1 MPLGESETHKSTKIM
16 KKPTFSRIA
25 LIALLLFMGLESIAQ
40 NYVPFVPR
48 YDEAIK
54 GDMLLIGNNNLSV
67 HRTNPY
73 NGSTNN
79 ESSTHRDR
87 MVYVD
92 IDSDS
97 STFNSSSADL
107 NVPSETNCYQVV
119 YAALYWT
126 AVVEGDTPMS
136 DIKFKTPESGGY
148 IDLTGT
154 QIYYQNS
161 SDDRNSNAYVY
172 YRDVTDIISGLS
184 DADGTYTVANISSA
198 TSAMMTGGRNKEGL
212 SAGWSLFVIYEDPLL
227 PSKYI
232 TSFDGFTKINNTGPV
247 ADREQSFDIV
257 GFRTIP
263 VGPVRA
269 KYAFSALEGD
279 KSWTGDY
286 LEINGTRISATTA
299 GGTTIRP
306 ANNFF
311 NSSVSIIDPIT
322 NSPMPFTDRN
332 PSSSNT
338 LGFDA
343 GIINIPNAGNSVIGN
358 GDTSA
363 TIKLGTNVDIYYFYF
378 SAFAIEIIA
387 PKIVLT
393 KIVEDAAGNDIG
405 GQLVNLGDELNYVIG
420 FQNVGN
426 DDATNLIIRD
436 VLPQNIVFNYP
447 EDIGLLPT
455 GVSVQSY
462 NPATREIIF
471 AVDNSVVEINDPVQE
486 IRFKVTVVKTCSLL
500 NDACSNII
508 SNQAYSTYNGT
519 DNPNFIITDDPSF
532 SSNTGCLLT
541 PGATNFLADIT
552 CDFEEEVILCGSSVT
567 LTAGSGYDSYRWSTS
582 PTGSPVIGTTQ
593 SITVTTTGT
602 YYVHNTAS
610 APCQSIDQRFV
621 VVTYGENDVN
631 PLIPFADEVVT
642 CPNDGKQLPNFFLC
656 GANDIRNI
664 ETNITD
670 TSSIIWEKLDETSC
684 SAVPLEDCANEDS
697 SCTWNQ
703 VATGP
708 NYNINL
714 AGQYR
719 ITLNYEGGCF
729 SQYYFNVYSN
739 ILIPTATSKDIICDI
754 PGEIVVGG
762 VPNGYEYSIDGSNYQ
777 TSNLFSVAT
786 PGVYSV
792 YVRQIGFD
800 SSPCIFSVP
809 DIQIRERNFTGTA
822 VVTQPLCHDDKGSVK
837 LAANDARAQ
846 YFYSLSQGATLIN
859 EVGPIMES
867 DYSFNNLNPG
877 TYTATI
883 STEDGCSE
891 TVDFEIVN
899 PELLTATSAITRPL
913 LACDYPDD
921 GDGDDGKEGDGDSDG
936 DIGAEVRGGIITVY
950 PNGGT
955 PPYYYF
961 VNGSTEFQSDPEI
974 IVTAPGTY
982 TIRVVDANNCSTETT
997 IQIEETP
1004 APEFTVASTDI
1015 LCADPNSGTININV
1029 SNAHGTTL
1037 KYSIDGGETFVNSS
1051 AFSGL
1056 TAGSY
1061 EVVVEY
1067 MIGTA
1072 SCWTD
1077 PETVIINPTVA
1088 MEGVATLAAPFT
1100 CDTNGTITVSGV
1112 SGGVA
1117 PHQYS
1122 IDGVN
1127 FQASPTFTNL
1137 TAGTYTITVKD
1148 ALECT
1153 FATNSIT
1160 IEALNPPTNLTF
1172 DNTSLTC
1179 PSNTSDV
1186 SITGTTGG
1194 TGALEYQII
1203 APAAAATAY
1212 QSSATFAGLAP
1223 GTYTFQVRD
1232 ANNCTYSESYTIA
1245 PLPAI
1250 QVVAQPISDVTC
1262 FGADDGSARFTVSG
1276 TTNFTYTINGGA
1288 ATSGTSPIVLTG
1300 LAAGTYSIVVTDTT
1314 TNCTATASVRIN
1326 SSASALTMTT
1336 EIEPIT
1342 CLQDGSVRIN
1352 ASGGWGGNT
1361 YSLTLPNGTVL
1372 PAQANNTFSNL
1383 TQDGTYTVSV
1393 TDSKDCT
1400 VTDTFVLSTPDAIV
1414 ATISSASDFCYAAG
1428 TGATIE
1434 VTTTAGQAPFEYSI
1448 NGSAFQKSNSF
1459 TNLVPGSYV
1468 IVVRDAY
1475 GCDLTLPAELVEPQ
1489 LSLSTVFTK
1498 DLDCTSSPDAVIT
1511 GTITGGYAPFTHEV
1525 SINGGAFATLGTTGS
1540 PFVYT
1545 TANSGTY
1552 QFRVTDAQGCTV
1564 ESGITTI
1571 DPLSPPAISAVVQA
1585 QDILCFGD
1593 DNGSITVT
1601 IDTSVGTPP
1610 FVINVHNDTT
1620 GTNYGA
1626 QTSGL
1631 AAGTYTVTVTDAK
1644 SCTATETVV
1653 IAQPDAILVDYHAEP
1668 ITCDPVG
1675 GISKGSVIIDG
1686 VTGGTPPY
1694 NYFVTGTNG
1703 YNASELNTDGST
1715 SHTFDVVDFGLY
1727 QINVIDANGCSIL
1740 IQDVLVASP
1749 PDDLQITIQPSVD
1762 CINGGEAIVSVG
1774 TALAS
1779 AGPFY
1784 FSTYPATGTAPG
1796 GSWIPEDA
1804 MGSKSTTFTNLTP
1817 GVTYTFIVYDVSTG
1831 CSHYEIASQP
1841 IPTNSNLTAT
1851 PDTVN
1856 NITCTGSA
1864 DGNVSFTIDSPYGV
1878 ATNVNYEIFDSLS
1891 LTSTGINGSGSV
1903 PANGSLSV
1911 TNLGP
1916 LPFGNYYVLI
1926 SETSGPNTGCS
1937 VVTVPFNI
1945 TESAIPLSLTTSV
1958 DQNANC
1964 NVNSGL
1970 ISAVGRDG
1978 TAPYTY
1984 QLTTSATAPLAT
1996 DPAWASANTFNRD
2009 AGSYFVHVMDA
2020 YGCIVSSP
2028 VVVLPQDPAPVVALN
2043 LTNQCTSAEGSFEIE
2058 VSLPTAGI
2066 APYSFSINGGAFQT
2080 RTAPFTITNL
2090 TSGTY
2095 TVEVRDANGCGNLDT
2110 ITIEPPIGITP
2121 AITAQPTCANDDGV
2135 ITVTAIGG
2143 SGNYSYAISPNA
2155 GSIVLTGNVFSG
2167 VPFGTYTITVT
2178 DTNTLCTTDV
2188 SATLEAAT
2196 PVAFTADPTPVS
2208 CFGGADGTITVNLPA
2223 SNDNPVY
2230 TYAIIAGPS
2239 TVPAQNSKV
2248 FTGLS
2253 AGNYT
2258 VEVTSGRGCSST
2270 VDVTIT
2276 EPTELTV
2283 SGVAT
2288 DFACALDNSKSVST
2302 LTITAVGGTTD
2313 YVYSIDGTNYFTTNT
2328 FEIIDT
2334 GIVQT
2339 INVFV
2344 KDANGCEATNTV
2356 TINPLPELTA
2366 VSVAIIDAIDC
2377 NETGSVRIDVTG
2389 GSGNFLYQMLPDGT
2403 PQASNTFNITLP
2415 GDYYFQV
2422 TDVTTGCYM
2431 ETLAFT
2437 VDPFDVIDVVAT
2449 PTTAV
2454 TCYGNTNGAL
2464 EIDVSGY
2471 SGNYTY
2477 EVLDSAG
2484 ASVIAPTNANTATNP
2499 QIINGLAGGNYTIVV
2514 TETDSPF
2521 CATVT
2526 NVVTIASPAT
2536 PLLLQVSETSNVT
2549 CDDDQGTITALAS
2562 GGWGSYEYELT
2573 GAATVA
2579 YSPNGTF
2586 TGLSAGV
2593 YIINVRDAG
2602 GCVET
2607 ETVTLVAPTP
2617 IAASFTASATLLP
2630 CFGDQNA
2637 SITITNV
2644 TGGQGSNYTYT
2655 LNTVLPTPS
2664 SSGPQ
2669 TSPVFSGLGAGTY
2682 NFTVTDGYN
2691 CSYSSGDIVI
2701 AQPTPVE
2708 ANLVA
2713 VTSPTCTT
2721 QATLTLSANG
2731 GTGLYTY
2738 SDTSTFTNILGTFTN
2753 STTISVT
2760 AGTYKYYV
2768 RDANGCTAI
2777 VTNDIKI
2784 DTIPDLILNL
2794 SLTNATINCTGDN
2807 SAVIVATAQ
2816 GGLGN
2821 YVYTLLN
2828 ASGNPIPSAVQN
2840 SPGVFTELVAGT
2852 YYVKVDSGDCDTTS
2866 RMIEINEPLAALDAT
2881 AITANVSCFGGNNGS
2896 VEITATGGTGII
2908 KYAISPQ
2915 LNQFF
2920 DKNVFEN
2927 LAPGTYDI
2935 IVQDELGCYVNLN
2948 VTITEPDAVIVS
2960 IIPSSIIPEICEGDT
2975 DGMFSIT
2982 VTGGTAP
2989 YSVSL
2994 DDYDGPY
3001 ITGTATQTQ
3010 FDFTGLKGG
3019 DHSVFVRDSEGCESE
3034 WNITFPE
3041 SVKIDPVAVIEYL
3054 CENNM
3059 PGNRVTVTFD
3069 DSIQD
3074 MSDLDFSL
3082 NGGAYQSSNV
3092 FSNIVSGVG
3101 HYIDVRH
3108 SNGCIQRTALFDIG
3122 HIEPLSLV
3130 LNDGDM
3136 NQIVAIASGGTEG
3149 YQFTLNGED
3158 MGATST
3164 FIIRESGNYTVTV
3177 TDSSGCVA
3185 TATRYF
3191 EYIDICIPNY
3201 FTPNGDNH
3209 LDTWAPGCSNNYPNL
3224 EFKIF
3229 DRYGREVGSYRQ
3241 GGYWDG
3247 KYRGRELPTG
3257 DYWYLVKLNDGKDDR
3272 DFVGHFTLYR

>member
-1 MPLGESETHKSTKIM
+1 M

-25 LIALLLFMGLESIAQ
+25 FIALLLFMGLESIAQ

-67 HRTNPY
+67 HRSNNY

-79 ESSTHRDR
+79 ESSSHRDN

-92 IDSDS
+92 IDNDN
-97 STFNSSSADL
+97 STFNSSSANL
-107 NVPSETNCYQVV
+107 NVPSDTNCYQVV

-126 AVVEGDTPMS
+126 AVVKGDTPMS
-136 DIKFKTPESGGY
+136 DIKFKTPESGSY
-148 IDLTGT
+148 IDITGE

-161 SDDRNSNAYVY
+161 SSNRNSNAYVY
-172 YRDVTDIISGLS
+172 YKNVTDIISGLS
-184 DADGTYTVANISSA
+184 DADGTYSVANISST
-198 TSAMMTGGRNKEGL
+198 TSATMTSGRNTEGL

-306 ANNFF
+306 SNNFF
-311 NSSVSIIDPIT
+311 NSSVSIVDPNT

-332 PSSSNT
+332 PASSNT

-363 TIKLGTNVDIYYFYF
+363 TIKLGTRTDIYYFYF
-378 SAFAIEIIA
+378 NAFAIEIIA

-393 KIVEDAAGNDIG
+393 KIVEDTAGNDIG

-447 EDIGLLPT
+447 EDMGLLPA

-462 NPATREIIF
+462 NSATREIIF
-471 AVDNSVVEINDPVQE
+471 EVDNSVVEINDPVQE

-519 DNPNFIITDDPSF
+519 DNPNFTISDDPSF

-552 CDFEEEVILCGSSVT
+552 CDFEEEVILCGTSVT
-567 LTAGSGYDSYRWSTS
+567 LTAGSGYDAYRWSTS

-593 SITVTTTGT
+593 SITVTATGT
-602 YYVHNTAS
+602 YYVHNTAT

-621 VVTYGENDVN
+621 VVTYGENAVN
-631 PLIPFADEVVT
+631 PLLPFADEIVT

-684 SAVPLEDCANEDS
+684 AAVPIEDCANEDG
-697 SCTWNQ
+697 SCQWNQ
-703 VATGP
+703 VASGP
-708 NYNINL
+708 NYNIDL

-739 ILIPTATSKDIICDI
+739 VLIPTATSKDIICDT
-754 PGEIVVGG
+754 PGEIAVGG
-762 VPNGYEYSIDGSNYQ
+762 VPNGYEYSIDGVNYQ
-777 TSNLFSVAT
+777 TNSTFSIAT

-792 YVRQIGFD
+792 YVKQIGVD

-809 DIQIRERNFTGTA
+809 DIQIRARSFTGTA
-822 VVTQPLCHDDKGSVK
+822 EVSQPLCHDDKGSVK

-846 YFYSLSQGATLIN
+846 YFYSLSKGATLVH
-859 EVGPIMES
+859 EVGPVMES
-867 DYSFNNLNPG
+867 DYSFNNLNAG
-877 TYTATI
+877 SYTATI
-883 STEDGCSE
+883 STEDGC
-891 TVDFEIVN
+891 TEIVN
-899 PELLTATSAITRPL
+899 FEIINPALLTATSAITRPF
-913 LACDYPDD
+913 LACDYPDND
-921 GDGDDGKEGDGDSDG
+921 NNDDKEGEGDSDG
-936 DIGAEVRGGIITVY
+936 SSEEQVRGGIITVY

-955 PPYYYF
+955 APYYYF
-961 VNGSTEFQSDPEI
+961 VNGATEFQSEPEI
-974 IVTAPGTY
+974 IVTAPDTY

-997 IQIEETP
+997 IVIEETP
-1004 APEFTVASTDI
+1004 APDFTVESTDI
-1015 LCADPNSGTININV
+1015 LCADPNSGTINVNV
-1029 SNAHGTTL
+1029 TNAHGTTL
-1037 KYSIDGGETFVNSS
+1037 KYSIDGGVTFVNSGT
-1051 AFSGL
+1051 FSGL

-1072 SCWTD
+1072 SCWTE

-1088 MEGVATLAAPFT
+1088 MEGVATLTAPFT

-1112 SGGVA
+1112 SGGTA

-1127 FQASPTFTNL
+1127 FQASPTFSNL
-1137 TAGTYTITVKD
+1137 TAGNYTVTVKD

-1160 IEALNPPTNLTF
+1160 IDALNPPTNLTF
-1172 DNTSLTC
+1172 NNTLLTC
-1179 PSNTSDV
+1179 PSNTSEV
-1186 SITGTTGG
+1186 TITGTTGG

-1203 APAAAATAY
+1203 APAAAVTAY

-1223 GTYTFQVRD
+1223 GTYTFQVKD
-1232 ANNCTYSESYTIA
+1232 ANDCTYSESYTIA
-1245 PLPAI
+1245 PLPII
-1250 QVVAQPISDVTC
+1250 QVVAQPISDETC

-1276 TTNFTYTINGGA
+1276 TTNFTYTINGGS
-1288 ATSGTSPIVLTG
+1288 ATSGTSPVVLTG
-1300 LAAGTYSIVVTDTT
+1300 LTVATHTIVVTDTT
-1314 TNCTATASVRIN
+1314 TNCTATASVTIN
-1326 SSASALTMTT
+1326 GSTAALTMATT
-1336 EIEPIT
+1336 IEPIT
-1342 CLQDGSVRIN
+1342 CLQDGSVKID

-1393 TDSKDCT
+1393 TDSKNCI
-1400 VTDTFVLSTPDAIV
+1400 VTETFVLVTPDDIV
-1414 ATISSASDFCYAAG
+1414 ATIEKGANLCYNAS

-1434 VTTTAGQAPFEYSI
+1434 VNVTTGEAPFEYSI
-1448 NGSAFQKSNSF
+1448 NGNAFQNSNTF
-1459 TNLVPGSYV
+1459 INLVPGSYT
-1468 IVVRDAY
+1468 IIVRDAY
-1475 GCDLTLPAELVEPQ
+1475 GCELTLPAEVIEPQ
-1489 LSLSTVFTK
+1489 LSMSTVFTK
-1498 DLDCTSSPDAVIT
+1498 DLDCTASPDAVIT
-1511 GTITGGYAPFTHEV
+1511 GTIIGGYAPFTHEV
-1525 SINGGAFATLGTTGS
+1525 SINGGSYTTLGATGS

-1552 QFRVTDAQGCTV
+1552 QFRVTDAQGCTI

-1571 DPLSPPAISAVVQA
+1571 DPLSLPAISAAVQT

-1593 DNGSITVT
+1593 DNGSIKVT
-1601 IDTSVGTPP
+1601 IDTSVGTAP
-1610 FVINVHNDTT
+1610 FVININNDTT
-1620 GTNYGA
+1620 GTNYGT

-1644 SCTATETVV
+1644 SCTVTETVV
-1653 IAQPDAILVDYHAEP
+1653 IDQPDAIVVDYHSED

-1703 YNASELNTDGST
+1703 YDESELNTDGST
-1715 SHTFDVVDFGLY
+1715 SYTFDVVDFGLY
-1727 QINVIDANGCSIL
+1727 QINVVDDNGCSIL
-1740 IQDVLVASP
+1740 VQNVLVASP
-1749 PDDLQITIQPSVD
+1749 PDDLDIVIQTTVD
-1762 CINGGEAIVSVG
+1762 CANGGEAIVSVG

-1796 GSWIPEDA
+1796 GSWIAEDTV
-1804 MGSKSTTFTNLTP
+1804 GSKSTTFTNLTP
-1817 GVTYTFIVYDVSTG
+1817 GVTYTFIVYDESTG
-1831 CSHYEIASQP
+1831 CSHYEIASEP
-1841 IPTNSNLTAT
+1841 IPTNSNLTASAVT
-1851 PDTVN
+1851 EN
-1856 NITCTGSA
+1856 NITCTGSD
-1864 DGNVSFTIDSPYGV
+1864 DGNVTFTINSPYSI
-1878 ATNVNYEIFDSLS
+1878 ATTVNYEIFNSLS
-1891 LTSTGINGSGSV
+1891 LVSTGVSGSGSV
-1903 PANGSLSV
+1903 PANGILEVSD
-1911 TNLGP
+1911 LGP

-1945 TESAIPLSLTTSV
+1945 TESAIPLRLTTSV

-1964 NVNSGL
+1964 NANSGL

-1984 QLTTSATAPLAT
+1984 QLTTTPGAPLAT

-2009 AGSYFVHVMDA
+2009 AGDYYVHVMDA

-2028 VVVLPQDPAPVVALN
+2028 VVVLPQDPTPVVALN
-2043 LTNQCTSAEGSFEIE
+2043 LTNQCDTDEGSFEIE
-2058 VSLPTAGI
+2058 VTLPTAGI

-2080 RTAPFTITNL
+2080 RTAPFTISNL
-2090 TSGTY
+2090 NSGTH
-2095 TVEVRDANGCGNLDT
+2095 TVEVRDANGCGNIDT

-2121 AITAQPTCANDDGV
+2121 AITALPSCENDDGV
-2135 ITVTAIGG
+2135 ITVDAIGG
-2143 SGNYSYAISPNA
+2143 SGSYSYAISPNA
-2155 GSIVLTGNVFSG
+2155 GSIVLTGGVFSG
-2167 VPFGTYTITVT
+2167 VPSGTYTITVT
-2178 DTNTLCTTDV
+2178 DTNTLCTADV
-2188 SATLEAAT
+2188 SVSLEAAT
-2196 PVAFTADPTPVS
+2196 PVTFTTEKTDVS
-2208 CFGGADGTITVNLPA
+2208 CHGGSDGTITVNLPA
-2223 SNDNPVY
+2223 TNDNPVY

-2239 TVPAQNSKV
+2239 LVSAQGSKV
-2248 FTGLS
+2248 FTGLV

-2258 VEVTSGRGCSST
+2258 VEVTSGRGCSSP

-2328 FEIIDT
+2328 FDIIDT
-2334 GIVQT
+2334 GVVQT
-2339 INVFV
+2339 INIFV
-2344 KDANGCEATNTV
+2344 KDANGCEATDTV
-2356 TINPLPELTA
+2356 TINPLPELSA
-2366 VSVAIIDAIDC
+2366 AAVAIVDAIDC
-2377 NETGSVRIDVTG
+2377 NGTGSVRIDVTG
-2389 GSGNFLYQMLPDGT
+2389 GSGDFLYQMLPIGT
-2403 PQASNTFNITLP
+2403 PQASNSFNITLP

-2422 TDVTTGCYM
+2422 TDVVTGCYI
-2431 ETLAFT
+2431 ETLVFT
-2437 VDPFDVIDVVAT
+2437 VDLFDLIDVVAT

-2454 TCYGNTNGAL
+2454 TCFGSTNGAL
-2464 EIDVSGY
+2464 EINVSNY
-2471 SGNYTY
+2471 TGNYTY

-2484 ASVIAPTNANTATNP
+2484 ISVIAPTNANTSTNP
-2499 QIINGLAGGNYTIVV
+2499 QVINGLTGGNYTIVV

-2536 PLLLQVSETSNVT
+2536 PLLLEVSETSNVT
-2549 CDDDQGTITALAS
+2549 CDDNQGTITALAS

-2579 YSPNGTF
+2579 YSSNGTF

-2593 YIINVRDAG
+2593 YTVNVRDAG
-2602 GCVET
+2602 GCIET
-2607 ETVTLVAPTP
+2607 ETVTLVVPTP
-2617 IAASFTASATLLP
+2617 IAADFTASATTLP
-2630 CFGDQNA
+2630 CFGDQTA
-2637 SITITNV
+2637 SITVSNV

-2682 NFTVTDGYN
+2682 TVTITDAYN
-2691 CSYSSGDIVI
+2691 CSFSSTDIVI
-2701 AQPTPVE
+2701 EQPTRIE

-2713 VTSPTCTT
+2713 VTNLTCTT
-2721 QATLTLSANG
+2721 QARVTLSASG

-2738 SDTSTFTNILGTFTN
+2738 SNSETFASILGTFTT
-2753 STTISVT
+2753 STTFDVS

-2768 RDANGCTAI
+2768 RDANGCVAT
-2777 VTNDIKI
+2777 VTNEIKI
-2784 DTIPDLILNL
+2784 DPVPPLLVNL
-2794 SLTNATINCTGDN
+2794 SATDISINCYGDN
-2807 SAVIVATAQ
+2807 NGTITATAQ

-2821 YVYTLLN
+2821 YIYTLQD
-2828 ASGNPIPSAVQN
+2828 ASRNPIPSAIQMTK
-2840 SPGVFTELVAGT
+2840 GVFTNLPAGI
-2852 YYVKVDSGDCDTTS
+2852 YYVHVESGDCDSTS
-2866 RMIEINEPLAALDAT
+2866 QRIEIKEPLAPLQAA
-2881 AITANVSCFGGNNGS
+2881 AVVSNVSCYGGNDGS
-2896 VEITATGGTGII
+2896 VEITATGGTGLI

-2920 DKNVFEN
+2920 EKNVFED

-2935 IVQDELGCYVNLN
+2935 IVQDAAGCFEVLN
-2948 VTITEPDAVIVS
+2948 VTITEPDAVVVS
-2960 IIPSSIIPEICEGDT
+2960 LIPGSIIPEICEGDT

-2982 VTGGTAP
+2982 ISGGTAP

-3001 ITGTATQTQ
+3001 TTGTGTQTQ

-3041 SVKIDPVAVIEYL
+3041 SVKIDPIAVIEYL
-3054 CENNM
+3054 CEDNL
-3059 PGNRVTVTFD
+3059 PANRVTVTFD

-3074 MSDLDFSL
+3074 MSDLDFAL
-3082 NGGAYQSSNV
+3082 NGGTYQSSNV
-3092 FSNIVSGVG
+3092 FSNIVSGTG

-3108 SNGCIQRTALFDIG
+3108 TNGCVQRTPLFDIG
-3122 HIEPLSLV
+3122 HIDQLALV
-3130 LNDGDM
+3130 LTDGGM
-3136 NQIVAIASGGTEG
+3136 NEIVATATGGTEG
-3149 YQFTLNGED
+3149 YEFTFNGED
-3158 MGATST
+3158 YGSTNT
-3164 FIIRESGNYTVTV
+3164 FIITESGNYTVTV
-3177 TDSSGCVA
+3177 TDSSGCIA
-3185 TATRYF
+3185 SDTRYF
-3191 EYIDICIPNY
+3191 EYIPICIPNY
-3201 FTPNGDNH
+3201 FTPNGDH
-3209 LDTWAPGCSNNYPNL
+3209 PTWAPGCDENYPNI

-3241 GGYWDG
+3241 GGSWDG
-3247 KYRGRELPTG
+3247 KYRNRELPTG
-3257 DYWYLVKLNDGKDDR
+3257 DYWYIIKLNDEKDDR